1 MDLGVIVEENTSE
14 IDDRIKINVRGT
26 IYETKYATLSRY
38 PDTLLG
44 SQVERSKHLDYYR
57 NELFF
62 DRNVNAFECIL
73 FYYQS
78 YGILAKP
85 SWISIELFEQE
96 CRFFGIDEDRISQL
110 RSREGIAEKLDKT
123 ESEEMVGISHT
134 FRGKAWR
141 FFECPESSVGAKIYS
156 IGIFALIMISLTVEF
171 TMTVPEIKM
180 SIELKKK
187 RGDAPHVYLT
197 IEMVFQ
203 IIFATDFILRVLLS
217 PRTFRFLI
225 SISAIIDILAIF
237 PYFLNIFADLKKH
250 STNLDFLRVLRTVRV
265 LRMLR
270 LSRHS
275 HTLEAVLSII
285 KDCAKDFLV
294 LAQCI
299 LVACVLFASVG
310 YYAEVHSEE
319 TQLTSIPQSMW
330 WAVQTMV
337 CVGYGDVVPV
347 TFPGKLAGSWVAIF
361 GAVTLTI
368 PLVSIGGKYM
378 FSYTSTF
385 SMSMGRDMTQS
396 QAISDPAS
404 SRASVSVVKNGVMQ
418 DGARKNSI
426 V

>member
-1 MDLGVIVEENTSE
+1 MDLRVIVEENVSE
-14 IDDRIKINVRGT
+14 TDNRIKINVRGT
-26 IYETKYATLSRY
+26 IYETQYSTLSRF
-38 PDTLLG
+38 PNTLLG
-44 SQVERSKHLDYYR
+44 SQVERLKHFDFYR

-78 YGILAKP
+78 HGILAKP
-85 SWISIELFEQE
+85 TWISSELFEQE
-96 CRFFGIDEDRISQL
+96 CRYFGIDKDRISQL
-110 RSREGIAEKLDKT
+110 RSRDGIAEKLNET
-123 ESEEMVGISHT
+123 ESEGTVEISHT
-134 FRGKAWR
+134 CRAKAWR
-141 FFECPESSVGAKIYS
+141 FFECPESSIGAKIYS

-171 TMTVPEIKM
+171 TMTVPEVKM
-180 SIELKKK
+180 AIESKKK
-187 RGDAPHVYLT
+187 EADTTHVYLT

-203 IIFATDFILRVLLS
+203 TIFAIDFIVRILLS
-217 PRTFRFLI
+217 PSTIRFLI
-225 SISAIIDILAIF
+225 SVGAIVDILAIF
-237 PYFLNIFADLKKH
+237 PYFLNIFADLKKY

-265 LRMLR
+265 LRMFR

-275 HTLEAVLSII
+275 YTQEAVFTII
-285 KDCAKDFLV
+285 KNCAKDFLV

-330 WAVQTMV
+330 WALQTMV

-347 TFPGKLAGSWVAIF
+347 TFPGKLAGSWVAIV

-378 FSYTSTF
+378 FSYTATF
-385 SMSMGRDMTQS
+385 SLRMGRDMTQ
-396 QAISDPAS
+396 AYSDPARARGG
-404 SRASVSVVKNGVMQ
+404 SRHLSN
-418 DGARKNSI
+418 
-426 V
+426 